1 MWCGARGASTITN
14 AHLCVRGRVCGRA
27 LVSETSPSTVRL
39 YNRYI
44 KKMTAPNGSFD
55 AAPTVEEV
63 RVQQLKRKLQAL
75 HYTDPF
81 DTTSLSLVD
90 KVRLRL

>member
-1 MWCGARGASTITN
+1 MP
-14 AHLCVRGRVCGRA
+14 
-27 LVSETSPSTVRL
+27 E
-39 YNRYI
+39 
-44 KKMTAPNGSFD
+44 PNEAYD

-81 DTTSLSLVD
+81 DTTSLALVD
-90 KVRLRL
+90 KAAKLRFGQDIPLSSNLT

>member
-1 MWCGARGASTITN
+1 
-14 AHLCVRGRVCGRA
+14 
-27 LVSETSPSTVRL
+27 
-39 YNRYI
+39 
-44 KKMTAPNGSFD
+44 MTAPNGSFD